1 MLCSFYLKYS
11 SSRYRWLTSPL
22 HIEAAVGGLGG
33 GGVGWVEQ
41 AWGWGRGT
49 GKRLSHKRHSPP
61 ARSTGNVCFVNTPL
75 KALHNALINNNNNN
89 NNNNLL
95 RYCHMALPIL

>member
-1 MLCSFYLKYS
+1 MLCSCRLSEVQLSDS

-41 AWGWGRGT
+41 AWGLG
-49 GKRLSHKRHSPP
+49 
-61 ARSTGNVCFVNTPL
+61 
-75 KALHNALINNNNNN
+75 
-89 NNNNLL
+89 
-95 RYCHMALPIL
+95 